1 MVPAMVGTRVR
12 MRRPAPVSELL
23 EGLGGRMRKARLEAG
38 LSQAQVGVPHFTRAY
53 VSAIELGKVR
63 PSMKSLEFFATRL
76 GKPTSFFIEDEADEQ
91 RRKERDLDIVAAGA
105 LLSRSTAAEALG
117 RVESLLSGD
126 ASPRELCH
134 LRVMAGTALNFLMRG
149 PEAVVH
155 LTAAEKIALQL
166 SDDALLRRARY
177 QLAIAHRNSG
187 DRRRALALLLALLT
201 SLEALTPPDRLL
213 QMKVLKDLG
222 AVSFDLGEADAAF
235 AYLNSALVWANEIGD
250 MSGLIGIYNGLAYAH
265 RASGDLEGATGCLQR
280 ALGATEASND
290 LVQAAV
296 VRNSL
301 AVVTA
306 ERGHLES
313 ALEHVERAL
322 EIVRVTGPKAYLA
335 SVLNTKAE
343 CLLKRG
349 DLLAAAKVA
358 AEALQIALANES
370 SGAGATAAGAA
381 ARLILAE
388 IASQMGSL
396 DEGKRQMEEAAEA
409 YRSTGARQELGDV
422 LMRLSRLALLQ
433 GDPVSAQRLATE
445 AYSAT
450 RSPSHLPERRV
461 T

>member
-1 MVPAMVGTRVR
+1 MVPPMVRTRVR
-12 MRRPAPVSELL
+12 TRRPAPVSELL
-23 EGLGGRMRKARLEAG
+23 EGLGARMRKARLEAG

-63 PSMKSLEFFATRL
+63 PSMKSLEFFAARL
-76 GKPTSFFIEDEADEQ
+76 GKPTSFFIEDEAEEQ
-91 RRKERDLDIVAAGA
+91 RRKEREVDIVAAAA
-105 LLSRSTAAEALG
+105 LLSRSTAAEALE
-117 RVESLLSGD
+117 RIEPLLSGD
-126 ASPRELCH
+126 APLHQVCL

-155 LTAAEKIALQL
+155 LTAAEKGALQL
-166 SDDALLRRARY
+166 SDDGLLRRAHY

-187 DRRRALALLLALLT
+187 DRQRAMTLLLALLA
-201 SLEALTPPDRLL
+201 SLEALKPPDRLL

-222 AVSFDLGEADAAF
+222 AVSFDLGEADAALV
-235 AYLNSALVWANEIGD
+235 YLTSALVWANEIGD
-250 MSGLIGIYNGLAYAH
+250 LSGLIGIYNGLAYAH
-265 RASGDLEGATGCLQR
+265 RASGDLEGATGCLLR

-296 VRNSL
+296 VHNAL
-301 AVVTA
+301 AVITA

-313 ALEHVERAL
+313 ALEHVERAI
-322 EIVRVTGPKAYLA
+322 EVVRVTGPKTYLA

-349 DLLAAAKVA
+349 DLSAAAQVA
-358 AEALQIALANES
+358 AEALQLALANQS
-370 SGAGATAAGAA
+370 SGAAATAAGAA

-388 IASQMGSL
+388 IACQTGSL
-396 DEGKRQMEEAAEA
+396 DEGRRQMEKAAEA
-409 YRSTGARQELGDV
+409 YRSTGARQELGDA
-422 LMRLSRLALLQ
+422 LMRLSRLALLR
-433 GDPVSAQRLATE
+433 GDPLSAQRLATE